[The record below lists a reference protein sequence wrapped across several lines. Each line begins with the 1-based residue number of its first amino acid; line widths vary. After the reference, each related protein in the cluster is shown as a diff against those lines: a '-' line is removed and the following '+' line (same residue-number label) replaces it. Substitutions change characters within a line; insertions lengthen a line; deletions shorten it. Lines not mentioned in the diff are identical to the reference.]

1 MLIRL
6 PVPSC
11 VNAPET
17 TAVPAPL
24 LLAAEFGSNAIVGN
38 DLSSGIA
45 GIYGGYRR
53 LEREGGGGGREGVPT
68 SISLWSCHGFT
79 WTMWVERRAWVE
91 RNALAFGSYFWR
103 HL

>member
-38 DLSSGIA
+38 DLSSGIV

-53 LEREGGGGGREGVPT
+53 LEREGGAGAERVSPPASPCGHVMG
-68 SISLWSCHGFT
+68 LHGPC
-79 WTMWVERRAWVE
+79 
-91 RNALAFGSYFWR
+91 G
-103 HL
+103 

>member
-53 LEREGGGGGREGVPT
+53 LEREGGRGQRGCPHQHLLVVMSWVYMDHVGRKKSVG
-68 SISLWSCHGFT
+68 
-79 WTMWVERRAWVE
+79 
-91 RNALAFGSYFWR
+91 
-103 HL
+103 